1 VSSGFEQILGG
12 ILGGGGGGQ
21 SGGGKG
27 AAMAGMAAV
36 AAPMILKF
44 LQGGGLNKLLG
55 NMQSKGM
62 EDKAQSW
69 VSKGENKA
77 ITPQELEQVVPK
89 EQIDQLAQ
97 QTGATP
103 EQAEEGCWRRLC
115 RRSSTRARP
124 RASCR
129 NRRSS
134 TTCLASC
141 SARSNSARQART
153 LKHESGV

>member
-1 VSSGFEQILGG
+1 MSSGFEQILGG

-21 SGGGKG
+21 GGGGKG

-36 AAPMILKF
+36 VAPMILKF

-62 EDKAQSW
+62 EGKAQSW
-69 VSKGENKA
+69 VSKGEDKA

-103 EQAEEGCWRRLC
+103 EQAEEVLRRLC
-115 RRSSTRARP
+115 RRSSTRSRP

-153 LKHESGV
+153 LKHESGG